1 MSELTVNDL
10 VVNHHTGEQTASDM
24 RIMFRAAKL
33 GGHFSVM
40 AGEIRS
46 RELLAPHQHTKEDQ
60 LVFLL
65 SGELQFEVGGKDG
78 LHFSAKAGDYV
89 LKPRGIMHGFWNE
102 GDQTVQ
108 YIELSTENG
117 FERFVD
123 ARSEGMTHMV
133 NLASSELGMSF
144 DIDRIPELMAEHRLT
159 GLAGA
164 NLPGIRELLASDD
177 FCAAMQAMKDPEN
190 RKLGLKMAIAQV
202 LARRPA

>member
-1 MSELTVNDL
+1 
-10 VVNHHTGEQTASDM
+10 
-24 RIMFRAAKL
+24 
-33 GGHFSVM
+33 
-40 AGEIRS
+40 
-46 RELLAPHQHTKEDQ
+46 
-60 LVFLL
+60 
-65 SGELQFEVGGKDG
+65 
-78 LHFSAKAGDYV
+78 
-89 LKPRGIMHGFWNE
+89 
-102 GDQTVQ
+102 
-108 YIELSTENG
+108 
-117 FERFVD
+117 
-123 ARSEGMTHMV
+123 MV